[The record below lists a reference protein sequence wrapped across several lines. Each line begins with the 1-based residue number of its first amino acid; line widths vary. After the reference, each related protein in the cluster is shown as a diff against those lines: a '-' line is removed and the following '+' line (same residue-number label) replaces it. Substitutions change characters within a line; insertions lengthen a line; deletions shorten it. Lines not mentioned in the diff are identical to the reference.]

1 MTTFEA
7 GRHRP
12 EVRSLARQDGGAL
25 IAVIG
30 TTLVAGAARG
40 PAAELRYLGAA
51 TATVLACVDSIY
63 VARRRIWPVYLL
75 DAVVELGI
83 LAGWAALWPSQW
95 SRPGR
100 G

>member
-1 MTTFEA
+1 MRTFEA
-7 GRHRP
+7 VTGPKSDRWL
-12 EVRSLARQDGGAL
+12 VKTVGAL

-51 TATVLACVDSIY
+51 TATVLACVDCIY
-63 VARRRIWPVYLL
+63 VARRRISPVYLL

-83 LAGWAALWPSQW
+83 LAGWAALWSSQW

-100 G
+100 R

>member
-1 MTTFEA
+1 
-7 GRHRP
+7 
-12 EVRSLARQDGGAL
+12 VGAL

-30 TTLVAGAARG
+30 TPLVAGAARG